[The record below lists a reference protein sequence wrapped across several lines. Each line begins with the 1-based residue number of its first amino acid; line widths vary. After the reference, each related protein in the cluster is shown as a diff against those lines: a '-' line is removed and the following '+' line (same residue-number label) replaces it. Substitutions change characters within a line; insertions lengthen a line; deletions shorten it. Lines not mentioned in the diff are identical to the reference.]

1 MLVSGRSLIRIAYR
15 LAGRLPAPVKVALL
29 QLRET
34 RFLVG
39 VLAVV
44 TDERGRIL
52 LFRHTYRPF
61 APWGLPSGVLRPNE
75 SLEDSMKREIREE
88 AALAVEFEEI
98 LRVRAS
104 SRPRRV
110 DVWMKYRA
118 LPGIP
123 MPRSAEVEA
132 AEFFELD
139 ALPSLIVEQEHF
151 IRENRARIAARPSG
165 SSSDGPAPP
174 PVRIGD

>member
-1 MLVSGRSLIRIAYR
+1 MVLGRLKRAAFK
-15 LAGRLPAPVKVALL
+15 LAGRLPARAKIALV
-29 QLRET
+29 QVREA

-44 TDERGRIL
+44 TDDRGRIL

-61 APWGLPSGVLRPNE
+61 APWGLPSGVLKPNE

-88 AALAVEFEEI
+88 AELEVEFEEI

-110 DVWMKYRA
+110 DVWMRYRSTGGT
-118 LPGIP
+118 PR
-123 MPRSAEVEA
+123 PRSAEVEA
-132 AEFFELD
+132 AEFFD
-139 ALPSLIVEQEHF
+139 MNDLPELIVEQQRF
-151 IRENRARIAARPSG
+151 LADNRQRIIA
-165 SSSDGPAPP
+165 SSRAH
-174 PVRIGD
+174 

>member
-1 MLVSGRSLIRIAYR
+1 MQA
-15 LAGRLPAPVKVALL
+15 
-29 QLRET
+29 REV

-44 TDERGRIL
+44 TDDRGRIL
-52 LFRHTYRPF
+52 LLRHTYRPF
-61 APWGLPSGVLRPNE
+61 APWGLPSGVLKADE

-88 AALAVEFEEI
+88 AELDVEFEEI

-118 LPGIP
+118 AGGT
-123 MPRSAEVEA
+123 PRPTSAEVEA
-132 AEFFELD
+132 AQFFDLQN
-139 ALPSLIVEQEHF
+139 LPDLIVEQQLF
-151 IRENRARIAARPSG
+151 LADNRERIIAGRRASGGTSSMSRIES
-165 SSSDGPAPP
+165 
-174 PVRIGD
+174 